1 MKKEL
6 NSIGRLEL
14 VLVRPYCVFIYEVRC
29 VLVQS
34 EDINDSIRRR
44 RDAFFMRQA
53 LDCGASC
60 HCSEKLEVLGL
71 SFIDRLFFCQSLQQK
86 MSEYPLSAD
95 HHDLTPFPFLHSQRT
110 T

>member
-44 RDAFFMRQA
+44 RDAFFYASSLGLRRILSLLRETRSAGLVVHRQA
-53 LDCGASC
+53 FL
-60 HCSEKLEVLGL
+60 L
-71 SFIDRLFFCQSLQQK
+71 SISSTEDERISTLC
-86 MSEYPLSAD
+86 
-95 HHDLTPFPFLHSQRT
+95 
-110 T
+110 